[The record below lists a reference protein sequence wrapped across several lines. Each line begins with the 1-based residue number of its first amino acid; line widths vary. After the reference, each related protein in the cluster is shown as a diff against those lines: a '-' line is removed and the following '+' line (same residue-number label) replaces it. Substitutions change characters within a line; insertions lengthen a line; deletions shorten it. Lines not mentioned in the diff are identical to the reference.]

1 MITNE
6 IAGLWRLKSWT
17 TQNGYGDIN
26 YPFGQNA
33 EGNIIYT
40 PNGRVSVHL
49 AAGDRPRMPQDIQG
63 AIGSGPDQIAAYATY
78 VAYSGSYHFEGD
90 IIVHKLTMS
99 LYPNWLGIELR
110 RSFDLSG
117 DRLLLKMPT
126 PETDAKVMINEL
138 LWIREE

>member
-1 MITNE
+1 MN

-17 TQNGYGDIN
+17 TQDKDGNLD

-40 PNGRVSVHL
+40 PGGRVSVHI
-49 AAGDRPRMPQDIQG
+49 AADNRPRMPLDIHG
-63 AIGSGPDQIAAYATY
+63 AIGSGPDQISAYATY

-90 IIVHKLTMS
+90 IIVHKLTTS

-110 RSFDLSG
+110 RTFDLSG
-117 DRLLLKMPT
+117 SRLLLKMPT
-126 PETDAKVMINEL
+126 PETDSEVMINEI